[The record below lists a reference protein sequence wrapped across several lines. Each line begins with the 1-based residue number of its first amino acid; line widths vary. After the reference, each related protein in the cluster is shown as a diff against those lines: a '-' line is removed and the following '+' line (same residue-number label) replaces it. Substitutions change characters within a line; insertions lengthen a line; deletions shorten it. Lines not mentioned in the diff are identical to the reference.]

1 GKTEPQMLAI
11 ATALSSVGIE
21 AEAGGSAISK
31 LMKIMEVAVQS
42 YDSSNSIIEK
52 TGKPLRDL
60 ELKGSNNSTGFKDL
74 AASLGLTKTELK
86 TAMENV
92 KQLNQFAQVSGQSA
106 DEFIKAYGVDSV
118 KALGSFIDG
127 LQDTERTG
135 GNAVT
140 MLQD

>member
-1 GKTEPQMLAI
+1 MA
-11 ATALSSVGIE
+11 
-21 AEAGGSAISK
+21 
-31 LMKIMEVAVQS
+31 
-42 YDSSNSIIEK
+42 
-52 TGKPLRDL
+52 
-60 ELKGSNNSTGFKDL
+60 SNNSSGFKDL

-140 MLQD
+140 MLQDMGLTEIRLSNAILALSASGGF